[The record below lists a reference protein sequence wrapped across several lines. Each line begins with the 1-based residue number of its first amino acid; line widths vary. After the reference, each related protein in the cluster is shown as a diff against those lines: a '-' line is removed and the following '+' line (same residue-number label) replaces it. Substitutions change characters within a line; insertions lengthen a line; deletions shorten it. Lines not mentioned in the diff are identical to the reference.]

1 MAKIKKAIPCPSCGA
16 EIIRTN
22 FLESKICPQC
32 GDDLSDDKDVLKAFG
47 LDTLDDDDDV
57 FRRMIENSSKYGK
70 NSTEKKQVVTE
81 EKSVVQTAVA
91 NFPQKDNNAPSI
103 SAPLSAS
110 DLQARLRAM
119 TTNQNIAENEDETPE
134 EENYDISIDTTLP
147 ENESIEV
154 SDFSIDLSV
163 SEDIDVE
170 QDLKTGFSDEDYFN
184 DSMID
189 ETVVEED
196 PENIDADIQEKQT
209 DESLSDNKE
218 YNSQRVVQLADGRY
232 LDTVT
237 GELLAEDSIHNNT
250 VDNTMEQTSS
260 RETVENHE
268 STTNEGLNFPNN
280 DSIIDAG
287 NKNIISD
294 VINKVSTEPIKKAKS
309 LADAMRENLEEAY
322 PTVDANSYDMA
333 RNEKKENIENF
344 DSNYDHYYDDTQAAL
359 PPEPD
364 IIKSSTIRNA
374 ILYVVG
380 LFLFSAFM
388 IYYI

>member
-16 EIIRTN
+16 EIIRNT

-47 LDTLDDDDDV
+47 LDTLDDDDDD
-57 FRRMIENSSKYGK
+57 FRRMIENSSKYG
-70 NSTEKKQVVTE
+70 NSSSEKKHIAIE
-81 EKSVVQTAVA
+81 EKPVA
-91 NFPQKDNNAPSI
+91 QKEVDNFPQKDNKAAST

-119 TTNQNIAENEDETPE
+119 TTNQNIAENEEETPE

-147 ENESIEV
+147 ENESVDV
-154 SDFSIDLSV
+154 SDFSIDLSGT
-163 SEDIDVE
+163 EEIDVE
-170 QDLKTGFSDEDYFN
+170 QNLNIGFSDEEYFN
-184 DSMID
+184 DSMLEESVVAEVSEEK
-189 ETVVEED
+189 ETD
-196 PENIDADIQEKQT
+196 NQEKQN
-209 DESLSDNKE
+209 DDSLTVNKE
-218 YNSQRVVQLADGRY
+218 YNLQRVVQLADGRY

-250 VDNTMEQTSS
+250 VANTIEQTSS
-260 RETVENHE
+260 KETVEKNE
-268 STTNEGLNFPNN
+268 NTTNYGLNIPNN
-280 DSIIDAG
+280 APIIDAG

-344 DSNYDHYYDDTQAAL
+344 NSNYDHYYDDTQAAL

>member
-47 LDTLDDDDDV
+47 LDTLDDDDDD
-57 FRRMIENSSKYGK
+57 FRRMIENSSKYGN
-70 NSTEKKQVVTE
+70 NSPEKKQVVIE
-81 EKSVVQTAVA
+81 EKSVAQTAVA
-91 NFPQKDNNAPSI
+91 NFPQKDNKAASI

-119 TTNQNIAENEDETPE
+119 TTNQNMTENEEETPE
-134 EENYDISIDTTLP
+134 EENYDSSRDTTLP
-147 ENESIEV
+147 ENQSIDV

-170 QDLKTGFSDEDYFN
+170 QDLNTGFSDEDYFN
-184 DSMID
+184 DSMLD
-189 ETVVEED
+189 ETVEEEVT
-196 PENIDADIQEKQT
+196 ENIDADIQENQT

-250 VDNTMEQTSS
+250 VDNTYTLLE
-260 RETVENHE
+260 
-268 STTNEGLNFPNN
+268 LNQKY
-280 DSIIDAG
+280 
-287 NKNIISD
+287 KNIDFIRL
-294 VINKVSTEPIKKAKS
+294 KKS
-309 LADAMRENLEEAY
+309 WIMR
-322 PTVDANSYDMA
+322 
-333 RNEKKENIENF
+333 
-344 DSNYDHYYDDTQAAL
+344 
-359 PPEPD
+359 
-364 IIKSSTIRNA
+364 
-374 ILYVVG
+374 
-380 LFLFSAFM
+380 
-388 IYYI
+388 